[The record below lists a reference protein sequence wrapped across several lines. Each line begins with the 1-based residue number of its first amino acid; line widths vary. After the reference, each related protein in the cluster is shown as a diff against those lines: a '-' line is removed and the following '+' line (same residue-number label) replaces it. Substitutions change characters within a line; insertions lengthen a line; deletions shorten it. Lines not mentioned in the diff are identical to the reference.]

1 MPAKYVWS
9 SNGTR
14 VLSEDYQE
22 THPSP
27 EKCEY
32 PKNKARPRARP
43 SPNKRILS
51 PQQQQEL
58 LRKASQERELARSKP
73 GYNSLKK

>member
-22 THPSP
+22 SQSSP
-27 EKCEY
+27 EKFVY
-32 PKNKARPRARP
+32 PSNKARP
-43 SPNKRILS
+43 SPNKQILP
-51 PQQQQEL
+51 PQQQQAL
-58 LRKASQERELARSKP
+58 LKKAAQERELARSKP